1 MTDAQRDKIRK
12 EIELPC
18 YLNLAA
24 CDIKNK
30 QYHSVIEATTKA
42 LEIDHE
48 SCKGLWRRGL
58 ALTETGNW
66 IDAEK
71 DLKRALDLAGSATEK
86 KTVYQ
91 SYIQLK
97 KLMAEQDRKDKEKFR
112 KLFIDPIK
120 FYEDLFKEIESVIT
134 GETDLF
140 ANAANVASVL
150 FEQLNKIKQ
159 NKLNW
164 VGFYWLENDG
174 QLVLGPF
181 QGKMA
186 CTRIDR
192 GKGVCGAA
200 VDKKTTM
207 LVPDVH
213 KFVNHI
219 ACDSASNSELVIPII
234 VKGAVVGVLDL
245 DSVIVDGFDQN
256 DKDGLEKIVR
266 LLETTL
272 KWDQLARHTRKLKA
286 RRSPSRSFYFMKIG
300 LVILGMAVG
309 TFCLAKFAP
318 SFMNDRGKGSAYVP
332 ILPHKTLK

>member
-1 MTDAQRDKIRK
+1 
-12 EIELPC
+12 
-18 YLNLAA
+18 
-24 CDIKNK
+24 
-30 QYHSVIEATTKA
+30 
-42 LEIDHE
+42 
-48 SCKGLWRRGL
+48 
-58 ALTETGNW
+58 
-66 IDAEK
+66 
-71 DLKRALDLAGSATEK
+71 
-86 KTVYQ
+86 
-91 SYIQLK
+91 
-97 KLMAEQDRKDKEKFR
+97 MAEQDRKDKEKFR

-164 VGFYWLENDG
+164 VGFYWLGNDG

-219 ACDSASNSELVIPII
+219 PCDSASNSELVIPII

-266 LLETTL
+266 LLEATL

-286 RRSPSRSFYFMKIG
+286 RRSPSRSFYFVKLG
-300 LVILGMAVG
+300 LVILGVAVG

-318 SFMNDRGKGSAYVP
+318 SFMHDRGKGSAYVP
-332 ILPHKTLK
+332 TLPLKTLK